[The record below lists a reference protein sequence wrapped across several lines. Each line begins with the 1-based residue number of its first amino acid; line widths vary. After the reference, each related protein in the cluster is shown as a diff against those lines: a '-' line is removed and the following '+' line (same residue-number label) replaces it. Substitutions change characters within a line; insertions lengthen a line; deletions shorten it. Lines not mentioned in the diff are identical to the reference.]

1 MHTFE
6 NTSTAVSLLYIYIS
20 IWISTN
26 HPVIRSFVR
35 SKLEHFK
42 CWFLFSIYCSK
53 KKMLMHSTIS
63 TLMIFQISEH
73 DIMKRTSNSICYIN
87 PCRWTSKSLAGW
99 CFLLL
104 FLQTYIT
111 FGFSTVYL
119 RPSINFMGQQMSIMY
134 GRGCAAKMVVRFFK
148 QMKLDSI
155 VQKLSLTLWCGRF
168 VQNTCTHTIIS
179 VVHIFC

>member
-1 MHTFE
+1 
-6 NTSTAVSLLYIYIS
+6 
-20 IWISTN
+20 
-26 HPVIRSFVR
+26 
-35 SKLEHFK
+35 
-42 CWFLFSIYCSK
+42 
-53 KKMLMHSTIS
+53 MLMHSKIS

-73 DIMKRTSNSICYIN
+73 DIMERTSNSICYIN
-87 PCRWTSKSLAGW
+87 PCRWTSKSFAGW
-99 CFLLL
+99 CFLLVF

-134 GRGCAAKMVVRFFK
+134 GRGCVAKTVLRFFK

-155 VQKLSLTLWCGRF
+155 VQKLSLTLWCGHF
-168 VQNTCTHTIIS
+168 VRNTCTHTIIS